1 MLEKLQGFKTYIVT
15 GVAVILVV
23 LQMSFGIVVPE
34 SVWVLLGALGLGF
47 IRDALNHLP
56 KK

>member
-15 GVAVILVV
+15 GVAVVLVV

-47 IRDALNHLP
+47 MRDALNHLP

>member
-1 MLEKLQGFKTYIVT
+1 MLEKLQGFKTYAVT
-15 GVAVILVV
+15 GVAVVLVV

-47 IRDALNHLP
+47 MRDALNHLP